1 MLHIIQSNKVD
12 KLFDHLLAAYK
23 NPSKKGS
30 VFEPFQVIVPSKVM
44 GEWLKKQVADKAG
57 ISTLVTTEFW
67 GRYFLGLMQRVLR
80 TYARISEDTDVLE
93 VPDVAMLSKNVMQW
107 QIFGYLLKYQPHILT
122 QPQHPLYPF
131 LYPLIEGNDADIQVN
146 GKPKAAAVGQP
157 ITTGLSWA
165 NNQSLLSNDVISQSA
180 ELQTQD
186 QRIWQLASDMAT
198 MLNRYMTYRPQWL
211 HDWGEDK
218 PVPVSDMIAQKDAL
232 HNRLN
237 GRDATNAV
245 ETPEWLVE
253 HYEQLEAAQRFL
265 WRQLFDDD
273 YRFREQLHQQFWH
286 ALNHRDPRIA
296 NICRSKL
303 PNEVFLFTLQQ
314 LPPTELLDLQR
325 LGVLTDVTILHFN
338 PSEQFWADIV
348 DKTWLMQMQLENSAD
363 DSSALYL
370 KDYGHT
376 LLSRFGKQSREV
388 FAMLAS
394 LSGNVYQNVEWHDD
408 FDNTPPTSLL
418 QFIQHDI
425 LMLEEVATATKIQ
438 AMLQLVKGE
447 QSSNDVT
454 GYQNQDQ
461 NQDRL
466 TEQTKLLQQQL
477 ANIQS
482 NGLTDIKAT
491 LDLIDKIKQESKKQA
506 TDTIAKWQPKQL
518 DTSIAIHVCHSMVR
532 QLEVLRSMIIG
543 WLNYSDMQTA
553 PEQIPTNP
561 WDRRALSDI
570 LVLLPDIEAH
580 QNLIEATFPKHIGAD
595 GYQLPAKVTG
605 VVAKDI
611 NQLWQAITGYYTLL
625 NRAGARFNRAE
636 VFDWLMLAPLYE
648 SFGLNLEQMT
658 RACDLLAQAGFI
670 RGFDEAH
677 LQQTLNHADDDYRY
691 TFAYALERLVAGVMM
706 PNATAVSFGDYTNA
720 YGVVEKFLPLNNL
733 TMADADIVA
742 VLCDIYQTLDAN
754 RDLGERQKTLSEWLK
769 DIETLIQ
776 QKFSV
781 FNQTN
786 AWRSIFAAQNDL
798 KQNIEANS
806 NYVDVDSLTHQHQPA
821 GHIQQIETE
830 HLPLKLTFVLENIA
844 QSIINQQVSAEPSGV
859 ITFARIGS
867 VRNLPYE
874 LVVMLN
880 LNLSE
885 FPKQEQHNRYNLM
898 QAGLPIRGDRFR
910 EDDDLG
916 AFLDALLCAKQ
927 ACWIFYNG
935 KSTIDTHEHL
945 PASPVQEL
953 LDFLQT
959 RMDVD
964 EQDISEQNS
973 LSKNTQLANY
983 EQLIKDYLVTHHAAL
998 PFDKSY
1004 FELANTDRK
1013 DSDAEG
1019 VSQANG
1025 LYNESQASQ
1034 TPTPTPD
1041 MTASKALTHQM
1052 QLAKT
1057 ALYPPAK
1064 IWHHLY
1070 TALQDKPDNLAAQPI
1085 IQVWDAAAL
1094 HRWLANWQQQ
1104 KPLIANLPE
1113 QATQYYIDLSKIA
1126 NSLIDPAKAFIKA
1139 QNIYVNVSND
1149 SDTEFESLTLDP
1161 LTGWYLRKSLLDAF
1175 FSQAA
1180 AKSAAQTMIDTYI
1193 SELLPAGVNRYQALQ
1208 HNQQQLKKDIQSFV
1222 QQIKVVHEQLTA
1234 NNSTLLGELYTEHFA
1249 ALNIADS
1256 DVIKWVANA
1265 LTPCEEQR
1273 LAIKALAID
1282 NQAQL
1287 TADKHTWVITANVPR
1302 VENDNNDN
1310 NDNDESKSPSNP
1322 SYWLNY
1328 LPTSGK
1334 EKYLLQFWLHHL
1346 CWQVIRRTTLEQA
1359 HANDGFSLWQ
1369 FSNKKTIYLP
1379 AIPCEQAYGYLQDI
1393 VMVYQVI
1400 NNAVTIMPPAFCL
1413 TFLQNQQKNPEIPAH
1428 KQLGDWLKDDNFN
1441 HVDVNN
1447 FAYPIWQQLIG
1458 DYKPSVIIGFAETLG
1473 ALIYQPIQSMLK
1485 ELDQLI
1491 EE

>member
-12 KLFDHLLAAYK
+12 KLFDHLLTAYK
-23 NPSKKGS
+23 NPSQQGS
-30 VFEPFQVIVPSKVM
+30 IFEPFQVIVPSKVM

-80 TYARISEDTDVLE
+80 TYARISADADVLE
-93 VPDVAMLSKNVMQW
+93 VPDVAILSKNVMQW
-107 QIFGYLLKYQPHILT
+107 QIFGYLLKYQSQILA

-131 LYPLIEGNDADIQVN
+131 LMPLIEDDDVIIAVTGH
-146 GKPKAAAVGQP
+146 PKAAQVDQP
-157 ITTGLSWA
+157 APNRLSWA

-180 ELQTQD
+180 ERQTQD

-211 HDWGEDK
+211 QDWGEDK

-237 GRDATNAV
+237 GRDAANAV
-245 ETPEWLVE
+245 DTPEWLVE
-253 HYEQLEAAQRFL
+253 HYEQLEVAQRFL
-265 WRQLFDDD
+265 WQQLFDAD
-273 YRFREQLHQQFWH
+273 YRFRQQLHEQFWH
-286 ALNHRDPRIA
+286 VLDHPDPRIA
-296 NICRSKL
+296 HICRSKL
-303 PNEVFLFTLQQ
+303 PKQVFLFTLQQ

-325 LGVLTDVTILHFN
+325 LGVLTGVTILHFN

-348 DKTWLMQMQLENSAD
+348 DKTWLMQRQLESSSD
-363 DSSALYL
+363 DASALYL

-394 LSGNVYQNVEWHDD
+394 LSGNVYEHVEWLDD
-408 FDNTPPTSLL
+408 FDDTPPTSLL

-425 LMLEEVATATKIQ
+425 LMLEEVATATKIE
-438 AMLQLVKGE
+438 AMLALVKGE
-447 QSSNDVT
+447 QIPTDLADNR
-454 GYQNQDQ
+454 
-461 NQDRL
+461 DRL

-491 LDLIDKIKQESKKQA
+491 FELIDKIKQESKKQA
-506 TDTIAKWQPKQL
+506 TGAATKWQPKQL
-518 DTSIAIHVCHSMVR
+518 DTSIAIHVCHSMGR

-543 WLNYSDMQTA
+543 WLNYSDRQAT

-580 QNLIEATFPKHIGAD
+580 QNIIEATFPKHSGAD

-658 RACDLLAQAGFI
+658 RACDLLEQAGFI
-670 RGFDEAH
+670 RGFDESH
-677 LQQTLNHADDDYRY
+677 LQQTLSDADDDYRY
-691 TFAYALERLVAGVMM
+691 TFVYALERLVAGVMM
-706 PNATAVSFGDYTNA
+706 PNATAVSFGEYTNA
-720 YGVVEKFLPLNNL
+720 HGVVETFLPLNNL
-733 TMADADIVA
+733 TMADADIIA

-754 RDLGERQKTLSEWLK
+754 RYLGEQQNTLPVWLK
-769 DIETLIQ
+769 AIEQLIQ

-806 NYVDVDSLTHQHQPA
+806 NYVDSLSHQQPSAHSQPVD
-821 GHIQQIETE
+821 TE
-830 HLPLKLTFVLENIA
+830 QLPLKLTFVLENIA
-844 QSIINQQVSAEPSGV
+844 QSIINQQVSAEPAGV

-885 FPKQEQHNRYNLM
+885 FPKHEQHNRYNLM

-959 RMDVD
+959 RLEVD
-964 EQDISEQNS
+964 EQALSEQSS
-973 LSKNTQLANY
+973 LGINTQPASY
-983 EQLIKDYLVTHHAAL
+983 DQLVKDYLVTHHAAL

-1004 FELANTDRK
+1004 FEITHTASEGSGAEDVGQTEGLA
-1013 DSDAEG
+1013 
-1019 VSQANG
+1019 VSTKAF
-1025 LYNESQASQ
+1025 ASQ
-1034 TPTPTPD
+1034 
-1041 MTASKALTHQM
+1041 L

-1064 IWHHLY
+1064 IWHNLY
-1070 TALQDKPDNLAAQPI
+1070 TALQDKPENSNHLAAQPI
-1085 IQVWDAAAL
+1085 IQVWDAAIL
-1094 HRWLANWQQQ
+1094 GGWLADWQQQ
-1104 KPLIANLPE
+1104 KPLIDNLPE
-1113 QATQYYIDLSKIA
+1113 QATQHYIALSKIA

-1139 QNIYVNVSND
+1139 QNIYINAVND
-1149 SDTEFESLTLDP
+1149 SDTEFEALALDP
-1161 LTGWYLRKSLLDAF
+1161 LSGWYLRKSLLDAM
-1175 FSQAA
+1175 FSQVKD
-1180 AKSAAQTMIDTYI
+1180 KSVDQPSNVTNVTDTYILDTYI

-1208 HNQQQLKKDIQSFV
+1208 RSQQQLKNDLQSFV
-1222 QQIKVVHEQLTA
+1222 QHINAVNEQLVA
-1234 NNSTLLGELYTEHFA
+1234 NNSTLLGELYVEHFA
-1249 ALNIADS
+1249 AANIADG
-1256 DVIKWVANA
+1256 DAIKSVANA
-1265 LTPCEEQR
+1265 LTRCEEQR
-1273 LAIKALAID
+1273 LAIKALMLD

-1302 VENDNNDN
+1302 VET
-1310 NDNDESKSPSNP
+1310 DNDESKSPSTP

-1328 LPTSGK
+1328 LPTSGR

-1346 CWQVIRRTTLEQA
+1346 YWQVIRRTTVKQA

-1369 FSNKKTIYLP
+1369 FSDKKSVYLP
-1379 AIPCEQAYGYLQDI
+1379 AIPCEQAYSYLQDI
-1393 VMVYQVI
+1393 VMVYQLI
-1400 NNAVTIMPPAFCL
+1400 NNVVTIIPPAFCL
-1413 TFLQNQQKNPEIPAH
+1413 SFLQKQQKNPETPAH
-1428 KQLGDWLKDDNFN
+1428 KHLSDWLKDDHFN
-1441 HVDVNN
+1441 HVDVNH

-1458 DYKPSVIIGFAETLG
+1458 DYQPSVIIGFVETLG
-1473 ALIYQPIQSMLK
+1473 ALIYQPMQSMLK

-1491 EE
+1491 EQ